1 MNDVTRILNAIDG
14 GNDQA
19 GQELIPLV
27 YDELRTMAARKM
39 ANERP
44 GQTLQATALVNE
56 AYLRLVGNDQ
66 KWQNRGH
73 FFAAAAEAMRR
84 ILVDNARRKNSQ
96 KHGGGV
102 VKIELSSVDVAINA
116 DEDHLLLVNDALEK
130 LEAKDPDAAELIK
143 LRFFVGMSN
152 SEAAQA
158 LNLAERSATRLWTY
172 ARAWLYKE
180 INQSRKH

>member
-14 GNDQA
+14 GDDQA

-39 ANERP
+39 AYERP

-66 KWQNRGH
+66 HWENRGH

-84 ILVDNARRKNSQ
+84 ILVDNARKKNSR
-96 KHGGGV
+96 KHGGGI
-102 VKIELSSVDVAINA
+102 VKIELSSVDVAINT
-116 DEDHLLLVNDALEK
+116 DDDHLLLVNDALEN
-130 LEAKDPDAAELIK
+130 LAAKDPEAAELIK
-143 LRFFVGMSN
+143 LRFFAGMSN
-152 SEAAQA
+152 AEAAQT
-158 LNLAERSATRLWTY
+158 LGLAERSATRIWTY

-180 INQSRKH
+180 ISESIKT